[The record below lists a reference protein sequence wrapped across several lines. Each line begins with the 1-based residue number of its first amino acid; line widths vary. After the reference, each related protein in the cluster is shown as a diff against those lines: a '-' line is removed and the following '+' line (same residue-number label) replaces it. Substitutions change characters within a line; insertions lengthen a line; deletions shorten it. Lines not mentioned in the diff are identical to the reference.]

1 MFGRRAPATEYLWSR
16 SLTQN
21 TNYRLD
27 VFLIGILRLDLRTP
41 REPMFGQERMASL
54 PEIET
59 GQKGQSSQKE
69 PRAWYPRWG
78 KLRQPRPCYSSVSK
92 FYWHSAVREEMSEP
106 GHILHNR
113 PPQDIQMRRIGTH
126 KFRVTAKE
134 E

>member
-1 MFGRRAPATEYLWSR
+1 
-16 SLTQN
+16 
-21 TNYRLD
+21 
-27 VFLIGILRLDLRTP
+27 
-41 REPMFGQERMASL
+41 MFGQERMASL

-69 PRAWYPRWG
+69 PRGIRDGGNCGNRGPV
-78 KLRQPRPCYSSVSK
+78 PSVSK

-126 KFRVTAKE
+126 KFRVTAKDE
-134 E
+134 